1 VTVPPVGSIPH
12 GARRLVAGE
21 PVASATSALVLLH
34 GRGATAED
42 ILDLGVHL
50 RLENTALIAPQ
61 AHEFT
66 WYPERFLAPLERNQP
81 WLDAALATLSS
92 IAADL
97 RNQGLDAERVAWL
110 GFSQGACLV
119 SEWCARNPARRRG
132 IFALTGGRI
141 GPPGTDFSV
150 PAAAHGSLT
159 GTPAFFGCGDPDPHI
174 PWFRV
179 EETAASYRELG
190 ADVTV
195 RRYPGAP
202 HSVNADQVAFV
213 RQALAR

>member
-1 VTVPPVGSIPH
+1 LGE
-12 GARRLVAGE
+12 AR
-21 PVASATSALVLLH
+21 SALVLVH

-42 ILDLGVHL
+42 ILELGIHL
-50 RLENTALIAPQ
+50 RLEDTALIAPQ

-66 WYPERFLAPLERNQP
+66 WYPERFLAPIERNQP
-81 WLDAALATLSS
+81 WLDAALGALSA

-97 RNQGLDAERVAWL
+97 EREGLGATDVAWL

-119 SEWCARNPARRRG
+119 SEWCARYAVQRRG

-150 PAAAHGSLT
+150 GEAARGALA

-179 EETAASYRELG
+179 EETAASYRDLG
-190 ADVTV
+190 AAVTA

-202 HSVNADQVAFV
+202 HAVNADQMAFV
-213 RQALAR
+213 RQALGR